1 LERRPSASPDVRW
14 RLAWLA
20 GAAVTLSAGLAA
32 AQPGESG
39 AIAVLYDQPNFHGQ
53 AVRVVGGAA
62 DLRRFGFAR
71 RALSGH
77 FDGDWMVCDGLRFT
91 GRCVTVTGALTDL
104 TPLGLDRRIASLRQG
119 EAVSGDARDAGG
131 DADEADDGYFDRGGA
146 ASDETYRTG
155 AAADRSPRGQGE
167 GALERGVAG
176 YATVFFIRPQRGGAD
191 VPGEARADAD
201 AFCRGQGLGAAIY
214 YDTDGHI
221 LRDVLCRRD

>member
-1 LERRPSASPDVRW
+1 M
-14 RLAWLA
+14 LALVA
-20 GAAVTLSAGLAA
+20 GRAH

-39 AIAVLYDQPNFHGQ
+39 AIAVLYDQPNFHGH
-53 AVRVVGGAA
+53 AVRIVGGAA

-77 FDGDWMVCDGLRFT
+77 FDGDWMVCDGLRFA

-119 EAVSGDARDAGG
+119 EAVGGDARDAGG
-131 DADEADDGYFDRGGA
+131 GAGEADDGYFDRGGA
-146 ASDETYRTG
+146 ASDETRRSG
-155 AAADRSPRGQGE
+155 AADEPPPRGRGE

-176 YATVFFIRPQRGGAD
+176 YATVFFIRPQQSGAD
-191 VPGEARADAD
+191 VPGEDRAAAD
-201 AFCRGQGLGAAIY
+201 AFCRGQGLGAALY